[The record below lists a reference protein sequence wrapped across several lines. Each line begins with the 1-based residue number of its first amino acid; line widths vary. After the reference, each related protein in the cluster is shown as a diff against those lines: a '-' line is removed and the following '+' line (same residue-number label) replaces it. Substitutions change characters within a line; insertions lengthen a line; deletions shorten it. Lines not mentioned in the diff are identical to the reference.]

1 MKDTN
6 LIIRID
12 EDLKNDFK
20 KIVDENNFTVS
31 SVVIAAIKDIVKRK
45 RIPINYYSYLKKKK
59 SNDKINIFQI
69 KKALGEIIK
78 SMNDNKVKKAYLFG
92 SFARG
97 DETKSSDIDIRIVED
112 EGLSLIDLSYIN
124 FELKNKLNREVDI
137 VATGGLDTRFLE
149 RIKSEEICIYENQ

>member
-1 MKDTN
+1 M
-6 LIIRID
+6 
-12 EDLKNDFK
+12 
-20 KIVDENNFTVS
+20 
-31 SVVIAAIKDIVKRK
+31 
-45 RIPINYYSYLKKKK
+45 NYYSYLKKKK
-59 SNDKINIFQI
+59 ANDKINIFQI

-149 RIKSEEICIYENQ
+149 RIKCEEICIYEK

>member
-45 RIPINYYSYLKKKK
+45 KIPINYYSYLKKKK
-59 SNDKINIFQI
+59 ANDKINIFQI

-97 DETKSSDIDIRIVED
+97 DENKSSDIDIRIVED

-149 RIKSEEICIYENQ
+149 RIKSEEICIYEK

>member
-31 SVVIAAIKDIVKRK
+31 SVVIATIKDIVKRK

-59 SNDKINIFQI
+59 ANDKINIFQI

-149 RIKSEEICIYENQ
+149 RIKSEEICIYEK

>member
-59 SNDKINIFQI
+59 ANDKINIFQI

-149 RIKSEEICIYENQ
+149 RIKSEEICIYEK

>member
-20 KIVDENNFTVS
+20 KIVDDNNFTVS

-59 SNDKINIFQI
+59 ANDKINIFQI

-149 RIKSEEICIYENQ
+149 RIKSEEICIYEK

>member
-1 MKDTN
+1 MDLITLAMAKKYTDEAIVKAAVGDIDVESYVKDK
-6 LIIRID
+6 ID
-12 EDLKNDFK
+12 DVIGGASDAFDTLAEVETALNNKVDKVAGKGLSTNDFTNAYK
-20 KIVDENNFTVS
+20 
-31 SVVIAAIKDIVKRK
+31 
-45 RIPINYYSYLKKKK
+45 
-59 SNDKINIFQI
+59 
-69 KKALGEIIK
+69 
-78 SMNDNKVKKAYLFG
+78 NKVDKAYLFG

-124 FELKNKLNREVDI
+124 FELKNKLNREVDV

>member
-59 SNDKINIFQI
+59 ANAKINIFQI

>member
-45 RIPINYYSYLKKKK
+45 KIPINYYSYLKKKK
-59 SNDKINIFQI
+59 ANDKINIFQI

-149 RIKSEEICIYENQ
+149 RIKSEEICIYEK

>member
-59 SNDKINIFQI
+59 ANAKINIFQI

-149 RIKSEEICIYENQ
+149 RIKCEEICIYEK

>member
-59 SNDKINIFQI
+59 ANNKINIFQI

-149 RIKSEEICIYENQ
+149 RIKSEEICIYEK